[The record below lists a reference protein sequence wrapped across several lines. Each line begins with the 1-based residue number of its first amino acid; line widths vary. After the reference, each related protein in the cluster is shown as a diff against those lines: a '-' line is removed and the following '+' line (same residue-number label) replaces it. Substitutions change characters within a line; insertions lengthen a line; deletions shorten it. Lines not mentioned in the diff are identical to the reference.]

1 MHCVAVLIADRDE
14 AFRLML
20 KQGLEASADMQVV
33 GLAGS
38 VGETIELA
46 RLRQPDAI
54 LVSAALLQDDDGAQ
68 AASAGLF
75 TAGKVLL
82 LSEARAEARTMQL
95 LRWGARGCVMKGEGL
110 LERLPDAIRAVDR
123 GEAVLSPRLTG
134 WMLDTLRN
142 GFGPERVN

>member
-1 MHCVAVLIADRDE
+1 MHCVAVLIADADE
-14 AFRLML
+14 AFRQVL
-20 KQGLEASADMQVV
+20 KRALEALGDMQVV

-54 LVSAALLQDDDGAQ
+54 LMNTALMPDDGAQ

-82 LSEARAEARTMQL
+82 LSETRAEARTLQL
-95 LRWGARGCVMKGEGL
+95 LRWGARGCILKGEGL

-142 GFGPERVN
+142 GLGPERVH